1 MRHLWVSSFF
11 PQPACAIILFGNR
24 KSGPVQGAGGMD
36 MTIADGASGRTDTPR
51 YAAFISYSHADEVAA
66 SKLHRKLEAYKL
78 PANVRGDLG
87 TPRLGSIFRDRADFA
102 AASSLTTAIRSAL
115 AQSAAL
121 VVLCSPEAK
130 QSQWVDGEIRLFR
143 ELHPNAPILSV
154 ILRGDP
160 AEGMPDALTED
171 GREPLAAD
179 FRKDADGPKLGFLKV
194 VAALKGVPLDSLI
207 QRDAQRRLRRVIG
220 ITAFAFLLVIAMGA
234 MTAFAISAQR
244 EAERQR
250 AEAEGLIDYM
260 MTELRTRL
268 RGVGSGAVQ
277 RAVSERAMD
286 YYRGQGDL
294 SALPPDSLRQRALIL
309 QAMGEDEAGRGDVD
323 EAMERFVEAHRTT
336 SALLA
341 LDPNDPDRLYAHAQ
355 SEYWVGNI
363 LQLREDY
370 PSARRRFDAYRRL
383 AGRLSLVDGDRNRA
397 DREIGFAEGILCSIE
412 IIDKGT
418 DRPAT
423 HHCVASLASMQQVAR
438 RRPADPAA
446 ELALANRY
454 GWVGMAMREDGD
466 PTSGIDRL
474 RESNRMVTDLL
485 RRDPGNADYMD
496 MLAGNL
502 VLLARWQIEARQTA
516 DATATLDRSG
526 QLMATLVRRDPERER
541 WKFLLDEVE
550 ELRRLNRP
558 TTLN

>member
-1 MRHLWVSSFF
+1 MDTTADDDV
-11 PQPACAIILFGNR
+11 
-24 KSGPVQGAGGMD
+24 AGMVD
-36 MTIADGASGRTDTPR
+36 NLR
-51 YAAFISYSHADEVAA
+51 YAAFISYSHVDERAA
-66 SKLHRKLEAYKL
+66 NNLHRKLEGYKV
-78 PANVRGDLG
+78 PPDVRGDDG
-87 TPRLGSIFRDRADFA
+87 STRLGKIFRDRADLA

-121 VVLCSPEAK
+121 IVLCSPEAQ

-143 ELHPNAPILSV
+143 ELHPDAPILSV

-160 AEGMPDALTED
+160 SEGMPLALTED

-179 FRKDADGPKLGFLKV
+179 FRKDADGSKLGFLKV

-294 SALPPDSLRQRALIL
+294 SALPPDSLRRRALIL
-309 QAMGEDEAGRGDVD
+309 QAMGEDEAGRGAADA
-323 EAMERFVEAHRTT
+323 AMVRFTEAHRTT
-336 SALLA
+336 AALLD
-341 LDPNDPDRLYAHAQ
+341 LDINDPDRLFAHAQ
-355 SEYWVGNI
+355 SEYWIGYMS
-363 LQLREDY
+363 QKRRDY
-370 PSARRRFDAYRRL
+370 PAARSHFVAYRQL
-383 AGRLSLVDGDRNRA
+383 ADRLSVVDLDRDRA
-397 DREIGFAEGILCSIE
+397 DREIGYAEGNLCTVE
-412 IIDKGT
+412 IFDTMTDGPGT
-418 DRPAT
+418 Q
-423 HHCVASLASMQQVAR
+423 HCRAALGAMRRVAE
-438 RRPADPAA
+438 RRPDDPAA
-446 ELALANRY
+446 RLALANRHAWLSFALDEDGDGEAAMVELALAN
-454 GWVGMAMREDGD
+454 
-466 PTSGIDRL
+466 GI
-474 RESNRMVTDLL
+474 VTELL
-485 RRDPGNADYMD
+485 QRDPGNADYMD

-502 VLLARWQIEARQTA
+502 LRLAARQYDRGQTGA
-516 DATATLDRSG
+516 AGATLDQSE
-526 QLMATLVRRDPERER
+526 AIVSTLLRRDPERAR
-541 WKFLLDEVE
+541 WIFLQQEMQM
-550 ELRRLNRP
+550 LRRGLAGRTERKSP
-558 TTLN
+558 KGE